1 MEVFFTTFRA
11 RLPLPLFF
19 DIQPLLLDQDLLMQ
33 QVPPSPDS
41 TSSLA
46 IFSSRGHGS
55 QHGGRGSHLDSH
67 VPHQWVDIFLQ
78 SANPPSSNY
87 RRSCHVCQNCIHSVR
102 QCKRRFNHSYNVA
115 DLPKLLAAMPFSDC
129 TSPAW
134 YRNTS
139 ASSYKHPIKAIFL
152 HTHSTYESCVV
163 SHYKCS
169 FLRRPIKAI
178 FSIHNPRTSLAWH
191 PNTSASSCNTQSS
204 RSSPY
209 TTLH

>member
-1 MEVFFTTFRA
+1 MEVFFTTFGA
-11 RLPLPLFF
+11 RLPHPLFV
-19 DIQPLLLDQDLLMQ
+19 DIQPLLLDQDLLKQ
-33 QVPPSPDS
+33 QVPPSPNS

-55 QHGGRGSHLDSH
+55 QHGGHGSHLESH
-67 VPHQWVDIFLQ
+67 VPHHWVDIVLQ

-87 RRSCHVCQNCIHSVR
+87 WRSCQVCQNFIHSVR
-102 QCKRRFNHSYNVA
+102 PCKRRFNHSYNVA
-115 DLPKLLAAMPFSDC
+115 DLPKSFAAMQFSDC

-134 YRNTS
+134 YPNTS

-152 HTHSTYESCVV
+152 HTHSTYKSCVV
-163 SHYKCS
+163 SNYKC
-169 FLRRPIKAI
+169 FLRRPTKAI
-178 FSIHNPRTSLAWH
+178 FSIHNPCTSLAWY
-191 PNTSASSCNTQSS
+191 PNSSASSYNTQSS